1 MFWRYKS
8 TTKQN
13 LIVTIGEYMKTK
25 TYRVKVSLA
34 DEATKRATEYVAEE
48 RELITES
55 EMIAAAIE
63 KGLKEITDE
72 EISEILNRERN
83 Q

>member
-1 MFWRYKS
+1 
-8 TTKQN
+8 
-13 LIVTIGEYMKTK
+13 MKTK
-25 TYRVKVSLA
+25 TYRIKVSLS
-34 DEATKRATEYVAEE
+34 DEANKGATEYVAKE

-55 EMIAAAIE
+55 EMIGAAIE
-63 KGLKEITDE
+63 KGLKDITDE

>member
-1 MFWRYKS
+1 
-8 TTKQN
+8 
-13 LIVTIGEYMKTK
+13 MKTK
-25 TYRVKVSLA
+25 TYRIKVSLS
-34 DEATKRATEYVAEE
+34 DEANKRATEYVAKE

-55 EMIAAAIE
+55 EMIGAAIE
-63 KGLKEITDE
+63 KGLKDITDE